1 MHGSVRTCGKPC
13 HKAKHPKCVC
23 WCGGIFHGEAGA
35 DARDAF
41 VEAFGDKLNEDPE
54 QKPLMGLERLRGAL
68 IARAEDLGA
77 LHVREPYH
85 RWAFAEGA

>member
-1 MHGSVRTCGKPC
+1 MGDVRVCGKPC
-13 HKAKHPKCVC
+13 HNAKHAKCVC
-23 WCGGIFHGEAGA
+23 WCCGMFHGKPGE

-41 VEAFGDKLNEDPE
+41 AEAFGEKFNADPE
-54 QKPLMGLERLRGAL
+54 QKPMLGLDRLRGAL
-68 IARAEDLGA
+68 ERRADELGS